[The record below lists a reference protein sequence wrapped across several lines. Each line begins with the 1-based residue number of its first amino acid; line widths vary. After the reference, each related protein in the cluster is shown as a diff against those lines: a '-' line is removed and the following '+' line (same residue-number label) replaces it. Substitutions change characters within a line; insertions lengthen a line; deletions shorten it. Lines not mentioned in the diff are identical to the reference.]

1 MHMSKEVS
9 EELKRLLRLPL
20 GVLLPSN
27 FGSRIRDLMFPI
39 VEIKTYEEDPVR
51 KDSSRRSKKAEGG
64 MDHEKFA

>member
-1 MHMSKEVS
+1 MSKEVS

-39 VEIKTYEEDPVR
+39 VEIKTYEEETPKTGVREDSVEHQDP
-51 KDSSRRSKKAEGG
+51 KAENNVGG
-64 MDHEKFA
+64 